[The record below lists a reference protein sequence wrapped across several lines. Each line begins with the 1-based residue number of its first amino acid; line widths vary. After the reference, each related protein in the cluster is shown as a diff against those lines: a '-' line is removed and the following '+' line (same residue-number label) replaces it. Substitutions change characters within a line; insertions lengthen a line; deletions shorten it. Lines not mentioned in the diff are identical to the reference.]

1 MELFEQPEKDLDY
14 EFRRDSK
21 QRMKP
26 LVAIVGRPNVG
37 KSTLFNKLL
46 GGRKAIVH
54 DMPGVTRDLNYGD
67 VEEEGR
73 AFTLVD
79 TGGFETGEDVII
91 KQVREQAR
99 CAVEDADVIVF
110 VMDGK
115 SGPMPGDAE
124 LVDMLRRSGKPVLY
138 AVNKIDTPGHFALSA
153 EFYTLG
159 VKEIFP
165 VSAEHGIG
173 LNDLID
179 EIVKRLPEK
188 GPAEADEERIR
199 VAIVG
204 RPNVGKSSLLNRI
217 IGKPRAI
224 VSAVAGTTRDPVDTP
239 VEIEGRKYLFVDTA
253 GIRRKNKVSMTV
265 ESYSVVEAIRSIERC
280 DVAILVVDG
289 KDGVMTQDER
299 IAGLIEEKKKCCMVL
314 VNKWDLVEKDTKTAD
329 YAREAVRKKLPF
341 ISYAPVLFTSAVT
354 GQRVPK
360 VLETVNGLVD
370 RGRTQVS
377 TSALNSALVEVVAR
391 YRPPAFRGKE
401 VKFYYAT
408 QVGTLP
414 PAFIVFANHPEG
426 VEPSYERYLVSAL
439 RESLGLDDVPLRL
452 VFRRRH

>member
-1 MELFEQPEKDLDY
+1 
-14 EFRRDSK
+14 
-21 QRMKP
+21 MKP
-26 LVAIVGRPNVG
+26 IVAIVGRPNVG

-46 GGRKAIVH
+46 GRRKAIVH

-67 VEEEGR
+67 AEEEGR
-73 AFTLVD
+73 AFTIVD
-79 TGGFETGEDVII
+79 TGGFEAGEDVII

-99 CAVEDADVIVF
+99 LAVEDADVIVF
-110 VMDGK
+110 AMDGK
-115 SGPMPGDAE
+115 AGPMPGDAE
-124 LVDMLRRSGKPVLY
+124 LVDMLRRSGKPVIY
-138 AVNKIDTPGHFALSA
+138 AVNKMDTPGHIPLSA
-153 EFYTLG
+153 EFYSLG
-159 VKEIFP
+159 IKEVFP

-179 EIVKRLPEK
+179 EIIKRLPVKELQ
-188 GPAEADEERIR
+188 EVDEERIR

-239 VEIEGRKYLFVDTA
+239 VEIEGRKYLFIDTA
-253 GIRRKNKVSMTV
+253 GIRKKNKVSMTV

-280 DVAILVVDG
+280 GVAILVVDG

-299 IAGLIEEKKKCCMVL
+299 IAGLIEERKKCCMVL
-314 VNKWDLVEKDTKTAD
+314 VNKWDLVEKDTRTAD
-329 YAREAVRKKLPF
+329 YAKDTVRNKLPF
-341 ISYAPVLFTSAVT
+341 ISYAPVLFTSAMT

-370 RGRTQVS
+370 KARTQVT
-377 TSALNSALVEVVAR
+377 TSALNSALVEIVAR
-391 YRPPAFRGKE
+391 FRPHAFKGKE

-408 QVGTLP
+408 QVGTMP
-414 PAFIVFANHPEG
+414 PAFIIFSNHPEG

-439 RESLGLDDVPLRL
+439 RERLGLDDVPLRL
-452 VFRRRH
+452 VFKRRH